1 MATVKFRL
9 GISSSTV
16 GPDKLD
22 FAVEKSVSVTE
33 PLLNMAKVSVA
44 TGSDTVILGTGNV
57 QSYVYIR
64 NTDATNFVTIKN
76 GTDAGTTLAIIR
88 PGEFA
93 LFPLAASS
101 GLELIADTDA
111 CVCEYG
117 HWAVA

>member
-44 TGSDTVILGTGNV
+44 TESDTVILGTSNV

-76 GTDAGTTLAIIR
+76 NADDTLAIIR

-93 LFPLAASS
+93 LFPLAASA

-111 CVCEYG
+111 CICEYG

>member
-9 GISSSTV
+9 VTSSSTV

-44 TGSDTVILGTGNV
+44 TGSDTVILGTSNV
-57 QSYVYIR
+57 QSYVYLR

-76 GTDAGTTLAIIR
+76 NADNTLAIIR

-93 LFPLAASS
+93 LFPLAASA

-111 CVCEYG
+111 CICEYG

>member
-9 GISSSTV
+9 VTSSSTV

-22 FAVEKSVSVTE
+22 FTVEKSVFVTE

-76 GTDAGTTLAIIR
+76 NADNTLAIIR

-93 LFPLAASS
+93 LFPLAASA
-101 GLELIADTDA
+101 GLELIADTGA

>member
-9 GISSSTV
+9 VTSSSTV

-44 TGSDTVILGTGNV
+44 TGSDTVILGTSNV
-57 QSYVYIR
+57 QSYVYLR

-76 GTDAGTTLAIIR
+76 NADNTLAIIR

-93 LFPLAASS
+93 LFPLAASA
-101 GLELIADTDA
+101 GLELTADTDA

>member
-9 GISSSTV
+9 VTSSSTV

-76 GTDAGTTLAIIR
+76 NADNTLAIIR

-93 LFPLAASS
+93 LFPLAASAV
-101 GLELIADTDA
+101 LELIADTGA

>member
-9 GISSSTV
+9 VISSSTV

-33 PLLNMAKVSVA
+33 PLLNMAKVSAA
-44 TGSDTVILGTGNV
+44 TGEDTVILGTGNV
-57 QSYVYIR
+57 QSYVYVR
-64 NTDATNFVTIKN
+64 NTDTTNFVTIKN
-76 GTDAGTTLAIIR
+76 NADNTLAVIR

-93 LFPLAASS
+93 LFPIAASA
-101 GLELIADTDA
+101 GLELLADTAA
-111 CVCEYG
+111 CIVEYG

>member
-9 GISSSTV
+9 VTSSSTV

-44 TGSDTVILGTGNV
+44 TGSDTVILGTSNV
-57 QSYVYIR
+57 QSYVYLR

-76 GTDAGTTLAIIR
+76 NADNTLAVLR

-93 LFPLAASS
+93 LFPLVASA
-101 GLELIADTDA
+101 GLELIADTGA

>member
-1 MATVKFRL
+1 MATIKFRL
-9 GISSSTV
+9 STTSSTV

-44 TGSDTVILGTGNV
+44 IKSGTVILGTGNV

-64 NTDATNFVTIKN
+64 NTDATNFVTVTN
-76 GTDAGTTLAIIR
+76 NAGNTLAIIR
-88 PGEFA
+88 AGEFA
-93 LFPLAASS
+93 LFPLAASA
-101 GLELIADTDA
+101 GLELIADTEA